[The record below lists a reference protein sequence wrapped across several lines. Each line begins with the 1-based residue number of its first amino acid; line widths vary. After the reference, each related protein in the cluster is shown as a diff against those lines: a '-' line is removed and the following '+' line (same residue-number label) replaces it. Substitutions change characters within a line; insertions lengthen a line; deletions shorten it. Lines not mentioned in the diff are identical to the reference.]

1 MRLGFAR
8 VSVLLL
14 LVALAMPSIAPLVD
28 HHFAERQ
35 VGHNHVGIV
44 QSDAHTHGYQH
55 LHSHSPDSDAGS
67 DGRPVALYEHES
79 GSTAPVVVIDDAT
92 TLPFG
97 LLEPGLF
104 IPIWS
109 KVQSRAKD
117 HLPTPPKR
125 PPQYA
130 L

>member
-1 MRLGFAR
+1 MRLGSAR

-14 LVALAMPSIAPLVD
+14 LVALAMPSVAPLVD

-35 VGHNHVGIV
+35 VGHSHVGVI
-44 QSDAHTHGYQH
+44 QSDAHTHGYKH
-55 LHSHSPDSDAGS
+55 FHSHSHGSDDGS
-67 DGRPVALYEHES
+67 DGRPVAMYEHES
-79 GSTAPVVVIDDAT
+79 GAAAPVVVIDDAT

-97 LLEPGLF
+97 LFEPGLF
-104 IPIWS
+104 LLIWP
-109 KVQSRAKD
+109 KGQSRAKD
-117 HLPTPPKR
+117 YHPAPPKR